1 MMRSGWESI
10 HSRPPQPPSRPKP
23 MPASIPLSSPDIT
36 QTEIDAV
43 VEVLHSP
50 TLSIGPKVEEFE
62 LACAKVAGRRFGV
75 AVSSGTSG
83 LHVAMIAAGI
93 KEGDEVITTP
103 FSFVASANCILFVGA
118 KPVFVDIDPKT
129 YNLDTT
135 KLRAAITPRTRAIV
149 AVETFGHP
157 AGMETQEAVA
167 KEHGLA
173 LIEDCCEGFGG
184 GAGARPIGSFGLGG
198 VFAFY
203 PNKQITT
210 GEGGMIVTD
219 DPEFAAM
226 CRSLR
231 NQGRDGMGWLAHA
244 RLGFNYRMSEINAA
258 LGVEQVRR
266 LGEILEAR
274 RRVAHWY
281 MNRLIDCRHL
291 ILPTLDD
298 ETHMSWFVFVVR
310 LNDLF
315 SQGDRDVV
323 MKELRAEGIG
333 CNNYFPPIH
342 LQPYMR
348 EKFDFAEGAFP
359 ITEYVSQRTIA
370 LPFFTRMTEDQ
381 VDRVV
386 GMLNK
391 VLEKTLMKGTERR

>member
-1 MMRSGWESI
+1 
-10 HSRPPQPPSRPKP
+10 
-23 MPASIPLSSPDIT
+23 MPNIPLSSPDIT
-36 QTEIDAV
+36 ESDIQAV
-43 VEVLHSP
+43 VDVLRTP

-62 LACAKVAGRRFGV
+62 VACAKVARRRFGI

-83 LHVAMIAAGI
+83 LHACMVAAGI
-93 KEGDEVITTP
+93 GEGDEVITTP
-103 FSFVASANCILFVGA
+103 FSFVASANCFLMTGA

-129 YNLDTT
+129 YNLDVSR
-135 KLRAAITPRTRAIV
+135 LRRAITPKTKAIV
-149 AVETFGHP
+149 AVEAFGHP
-157 AGMETQEAVA
+157 GGMESQEAIA
-167 KEHGLA
+167 KEHALT
-173 LIEDCCEGFGG
+173 LIEDSCEGFGG
-184 GAGARPIGSFGLGG
+184 AAGDRMIGSFGLAS

-203 PNKQITT
+203 PNKQVTT

-244 RLGFNYRMSEINAA
+244 RLGYNYRMSEINAA
-258 LGVEQVRR
+258 LGLAQVSR
-266 LGEILEAR
+266 LEEILENR
-274 RRVAHWY
+274 RHVAHWY
-281 MNRLIDCRHL
+281 MERLMDNRYL

-315 SQGDRDVV
+315 GPSDRDVLI
-323 MKELRAEGIG
+323 KELRAEGIG

-342 LQPYMR
+342 LQPYMQEKYGFR
-348 EKFDFAEGAFP
+348 EGDFP
-359 ITEYVSQRTIA
+359 VTESLSNRTLA
-370 LPFFTRMTEDQ
+370 LPFYTKMHEED

-386 GMLNK
+386 QVLNRLLEKILNK
-391 VLEKTLMKGTERR
+391 GTSRG

>member
-1 MMRSGWESI
+1 M
-10 HSRPPQPPSRPKP
+10 PQ
-23 MPASIPLSSPDIT
+23 IPLSAPDIT
-36 QTEIDAV
+36 QLEVDAV
-43 VEVLHSP
+43 VDVLHSP
-50 TLSIGPKVEEFE
+50 TLSIGPKVEAFE
-62 LACAKVAGRRFGV
+62 QACAKVAGRRFGI
-75 AVSSGTSG
+75 AVSSGTAG
-83 LHVAMIAAGI
+83 LHCAMIAAGI

-129 YNLDTT
+129 YNLDVSRFR
-135 KLRAAITPRTRAIV
+135 KAITPRTKAVV

-157 AGMETQEAVA
+157 GGMAQQEALA
-167 KEHGLA
+167 KEHALV

-184 GAGARPIGSFGLGG
+184 FAGIRPIGNFGLGG

-219 DPEFAAM
+219 DPDFAAV

-231 NQGRDGMGWLAHA
+231 NQGRDGMSWLAHQ
-244 RLGFNYRMSEINAA
+244 RLGYNYRMSEINAA
-258 LGVEQVRR
+258 LGLAQVQR
-266 LGEILEAR
+266 LDEILDNR
-274 RRVAHWY
+274 RRVAHLY
-281 MNRLIDCRHL
+281 MQRLIDNKHL
-291 ILPTLDD
+291 IVPTLDD

-323 MKELRAEGIG
+323 IQLLRAEGIG

-348 EKFDFAEGAFP
+348 EKFAFAEGDFP
-359 ITEYVSQRTIA
+359 VTEYLSSRTLA

-381 VDRVV
+381 VERVCTV
-386 GMLNK
+386 LNR
-391 VLEKTLMKGTERR
+391 VLEKVLMKGTERR